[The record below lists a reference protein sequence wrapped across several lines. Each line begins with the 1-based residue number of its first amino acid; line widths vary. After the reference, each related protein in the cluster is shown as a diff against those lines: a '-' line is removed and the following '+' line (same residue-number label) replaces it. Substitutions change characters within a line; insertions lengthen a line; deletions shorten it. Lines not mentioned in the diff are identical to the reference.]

1 MALAQLTLLGGF
13 GLRRADGGDVRLPT
27 RKAEALLAFLACH
40 PGEKQPRDRL
50 TALLW
55 GDRGDRQ
62 ARHSLSQTLLSLRQE
77 LGEADSLLLI
87 ERETVAMRADAIE
100 SDVIE
105 FRRLASMPGG
115 LRSALDLYRGAFLDG
130 FNLRER
136 GFEDWLSEERR
147 RLHGLAF
154 NTFLAL
160 ADAQG
165 AAGEWNAAIST
176 LNTAIRFDPLAEEAY
191 RRLMGLQIDHGL
203 CNDAIRN
210 YRFLAETLRRE
221 LNTQPDPSTTAIYQ
235 RATARPQQKPQQ
247 QAPSDRAADI
257 EIMASEQ
264 PEIEHAE
271 TSRPRRASVAI
282 MPFADPEAGVGV
294 GGKIPLARGFTHDVI
309 TRLAKLRSMFVIA
322 QGTVFTLAE
331 KGIGAEEAGRLLNVD
346 YVASGTLRNRDGRVT
361 VTVELVETRCA
372 RIVWAETLER
382 TLEDSLTM
390 QDEIVNQIVSSIA
403 SEIEMA
409 ERNRAIIKPPGS
421 LDAWEA
427 LHCGFWHMYRF
438 NEADNERARRFFKLA
453 VRLDPTMA
461 RAYAGLSF
469 THFQNAFLLRPDERQ
484 QEIARAYEM
493 AGESLIADDRDPAA
507 HWAMGRALWLRGDL
521 DESVGELE
529 NAVDLSPNF
538 ALGHYTLSFVHCQS
552 GNPQAAIGYSDHSRH
567 LSPYDPMLFA
577 MLATKALGYA
587 RLGQFEEAAEWAI
600 KSAMRPN
607 AHTHILAIA
616 AQCLALA
623 DRGDEARAYSSRIHQ
638 ARPGYCMEDFLSSFQ
653 FSAKDTALFQSAA
666 RHSAIFQYG
675 TMLAKSA

>member
-1 MALAQLTLLGGF
+1 MVLVRLTLLGGF
-13 GLRRADGGDVRLPT
+13 GLRRANGGDVRLPT

-87 ERETVAMRADAIE
+87 ERESVALRAEAVE
-100 SDVIE
+100 SDVVD
-105 FRRLASMPGG
+105 FRQLASVPGG

-130 FNLRER
+130 FNLREA
-136 GFEDWLSEERR
+136 GFEEWLTEERS
-147 RLHGLAF
+147 RLHGMAF
-154 NTFLAL
+154 NVFLAL
-160 ADAQG
+160 ADQQK
-165 AAGEWNAAIST
+165 AGGDWNAAIAT
-176 LNTAIRFDPLAEEAY
+176 LNSAVRFDPLAEEAY
-191 RRLMGLQIDHGL
+191 RRLMRVQIDHGL
-203 CNDAIRN
+203 CNDAIRA
-210 YRFLAETLRRE
+210 YRGLGDILQRE
-221 LNTQPDPSTTAIYQ
+221 LKTQPDPSTTAIYRSAMIRPKAVQ
-235 RATARPQQKPQQ
+235 AQAPAEAASDIQIPPGAQPATEPGETARQ
-247 QAPSDRAADI
+247 
-257 EIMASEQ
+257 
-264 PEIEHAE
+264 
-271 TSRPRRASVAI
+271 RRASVAI
-282 MPFADPEAGVGV
+282 MPFVDLEAGLSGR
-294 GGKIPLARGFTHDVI
+294 IPLARGLTHDLI
-309 TRLAKLRSMFVIA
+309 TRLAKLRSVFVIA
-322 QGTVFTLAE
+322 QGTVFNLAE
-331 KGIGAEEAGRLLNVD
+331 KGVGAEEAGRLLNVD

-361 VTVELVETRCA
+361 VTIELVETRCA

-382 TLEDSLTM
+382 KLDDSLSI
-390 QDEIVNQIVSSIA
+390 QDEIVNQTVTSIA
-403 SEIEMA
+403 NEIEIS
-409 ERNRAIIKPPGS
+409 ERNRAILKPPGS

-453 VRLDPTMA
+453 VKLDPTMA

-469 THFQNAFLLRPDERQ
+469 THFQNAFLLRPSERR

-521 DESVGELE
+521 DDSVSELE
-529 NAVDLSPNF
+529 SSVDLSPNF
-538 ALGHYTLSFVHCQS
+538 ALAHYTLSFVHCQS
-552 GNPQAAIGYSDHSRH
+552 GNPQSAIRYSDHSRH

-587 RLGQFEEAAEWAI
+587 RLGRFDDAADWAI

-623 DRGDEARAYSSRIHQ
+623 GRGDEARAYSSRIHQ
-638 ARPGYCMEDFLSSFQ
+638 ARPEYSMEDFLSSFH
-653 FSAKDTALFQSAA
+653 FSDKDIALFRSAA
-666 RHSAIFQYG
+666 TDSAIFQYG
-675 TMLAKSA
+675 ALAKSA